1 MTQPSATPHP
11 GAPPAPAPPRLE
23 ELAPGVH
30 AYIQPDGGWC
40 LNNAGVLIGDDAV
53 AVVDTAATERR
64 ARALRAAIAART
76 PLDVRTIVTTH
87 HHGDHHFGNSV
98 VAPYATVVSHE
109 VTRAEMA
116 RRGLAM
122 REVWPGTEWG
132 DISLALPTLTFRE
145 RATLH
150 VGGLTAEL
158 MHVGPAHT
166 TSDIVVWLPEQRVL
180 FAGDVLLP
188 GCTPFVL
195 MGSLSGTLEAI
206 TRLRALD
213 PAVVVGGHGPVAGP
227 EVLDATRDYLLWV
240 RDTARAGLAAGLSP
254 LQTARES
261 DLGPYAGLRDPE
273 RLVANLHRAYVEESA
288 LPRDTEIRSAPVFG
302 EMAQFNGGRPVAC
315 HA

>member
-1 MTQPSATPHP
+1 MTQPTAGPRPSTPLP
-11 GAPPAPAPPRLE
+11 PAPPRLE

-40 LNNAGVLIGDDAV
+40 LNNAGVLIGEDAV
-53 AVVDTAATERR
+53 ALVDTAATERR
-64 ARALRAAIAART
+64 ARALRAAVASLT
-76 PLDVRTIVTTH
+76 PLEVGTVVTTH
-87 HHGDHHFGNSV
+87 HHGDHHFGNA
-98 VAPYATVVSHE
+98 VAAPHATVVSHE

-122 REVWPGTEWG
+122 REVWPATDWG
-132 DISLALPTLTFRE
+132 DVRLSLPTLTFRD

-150 VGGLTAEL
+150 VGSLTAEL
-158 MHVGPAHT
+158 IHVGPAHT
-166 TSDIVVWLPEQRVL
+166 TGDIVVWLPEQRVL

-206 TRLRALD
+206 ARLRALD

-240 RDTARAGLAAGLSP
+240 RDTAREGLAAGLSP
-254 LQTARES
+254 LRTALRT
-261 DLGPYAGLRDPE
+261 DLGAYARLRDPE
-273 RLVANLHRAYVEESA
+273 RLVANLHRAYAEESR
-288 LPRDTEIRSAPVFG
+288 LPRDTEIRSAPVFA
-302 EMAQFNGGRPVAC
+302 EMARFNGGRPVAC

>member
-1 MTQPSATPHP
+1 MTQPSATSHP
-11 GAPPAPAPPRLE
+11 GTPPAPASPRLE

-64 ARALRAAIAART
+64 ARALRAAIASRT
-76 PLDVRTIVTTH
+76 PLEVRTVVTTH

-98 VAPYATVVSHE
+98 VAPQATVVSHE
-109 VTRAEMA
+109 ATRTEMA

-122 REVWPGTEWG
+122 CEVWPATKWG
-132 DISLALPTLTFRE
+132 DISLALPTLTFLE

-158 MHVGPAHT
+158 LHVGPAHT

-206 TRLRALD
+206 TRLHALD

-240 RDTARAGLAAGLSP
+240 RETARAGQAAGLTP
-254 LQTARES
+254 LQTARET

-273 RLVANLHRAYVEESA
+273 RLVANLHRAYAEESS
-288 LPRDTEIRSAPVFG
+288 LPQDTEIRSAPVFR
-302 EMAQFNGGRPVAC
+302 EMAQLNGGRPVAC

>member
-1 MTQPSATPHP
+1 MTQPSATPRP
-11 GAPPAPAPPRLE
+11 AAPPASAAPRLE
-23 ELAPGVH
+23 DLAPGVH

-40 LNNAGVLIGDDAV
+40 LNNAGVLVSDGAV

-64 ARALRAAIAART
+64 ARALRAAIASRT
-76 PLDVRTIVTTH
+76 PLEVGTVITTH

-98 VAPYATVVSHE
+98 VAPHATVVSHE
-109 VTRAEMA
+109 VTRNEMA

-122 REVWPGTEWG
+122 RDVWPATQWG
-132 DISLALPTLTFRE
+132 DIRLALPTLTFRD

-158 MHVGPAHT
+158 IHVGPAHT

-240 RDTARAGLAAGLSP
+240 RDIARAGLAAGVSP
-254 LQTARES
+254 LRAALDT
-261 DLGPYAGLRDPE
+261 DLGPYAGWRDPE
-273 RLVANLHRAYVEESA
+273 RLVANLHRAYAEESS
-288 LPRDTEIRSAPVFG
+288 LPRDTEIRSAPVFA

>member
-1 MTQPSATPHP
+1 MTQPSATPRP
-11 GAPPAPAPPRLE
+11 DTPPAPAPARLE
-23 ELAPGVH
+23 DLAPGVH

-40 LNNAGVLIGDDAV
+40 LNNAGVLISDGAV

-64 ARALRAAIAART
+64 ARALRAAIASRT
-76 PLDVRTIVTTH
+76 PLEVGTVVTTH

-98 VAPYATVVSHE
+98 VAPHATVVSHE

-122 REVWPGTEWG
+122 REVWPDTEWG
-132 DISLALPTLTFRE
+132 DIRLALPAVTFRD

-158 MHVGPAHT
+158 IHVGPAHT

-195 MGSLSGTLEAI
+195 MGSLSGTLEAV
-206 TRLRALD
+206 TRLRSLD
-213 PAVVVGGHGPVAGP
+213 PAIVVGGHGPVAGP
-227 EVLDATRDYLLWV
+227 EVLDATQDYLLWV
-240 RDTARAGLAAGLSP
+240 RGIARAGLAAGVSP
-254 LQTARES
+254 LRAARDT

-273 RLVANLHRAYVEESA
+273 RLVANLHRAYAEEASPPGNA
-288 LPRDTEIRSAPVFG
+288 EIRSAPVFA
-302 EMAQFNGGRPVAC
+302 EMARFNGGRPVAC

>member
-1 MTQPSATPHP
+1 MTQPSAAPHP
-11 GAPPAPAPPRLE
+11 GAPPVPAAPRLE

-64 ARALRAAIAART
+64 ARALRAAIASRT
-76 PLDVRTIVTTH
+76 PLEVRTIVTTH

-98 VAPYATVVSHE
+98 VAPHATVVSHE
-109 VTRAEMA
+109 VTRTEMA

-158 MHVGPAHT
+158 IHVGPAHT
-166 TSDIVVWLPEQRVL
+166 TSDIVAWLPEQRVL

-195 MGSLSGTLEAI
+195 MGSLSGTLQAI

-213 PAVVVGGHGPVAGP
+213 PAVIVGGHGPVAGP

-254 LQTARES
+254 LETARET

-273 RLVANLHRAYVEESA
+273 RLVANLHRAYVEESS

-302 EMAQFNGGRPVAC
+302 EMAQYNGGRPVAC

>member
-1 MTQPSATPHP
+1 MTQPSATPRP
-11 GAPPAPAPPRLE
+11 AAPPPSATPRLE
-23 ELAPGVH
+23 DLAPGVH

-40 LNNAGVLIGDDAV
+40 LNNAGVLISDGAV

-64 ARALRAAIAART
+64 ARALRAAIASRT
-76 PLDVRTIVTTH
+76 PLEVGTVITTH

-98 VAPYATVVSHE
+98 VAPHATVVSHE
-109 VTRAEMA
+109 VTRNEMA

-122 REVWPGTEWG
+122 REVWPATQWG
-132 DISLALPTLTFRE
+132 DIRLALPTLTFRD

-150 VGGLTAEL
+150 VGDLTAEL
-158 MHVGPAHT
+158 IHVGPAHT

-240 RDTARAGLAAGLSP
+240 RDIARAGLAAGVSP
-254 LQTARES
+254 LRAALDT
-261 DLGPYAGLRDPE
+261 DLGPYSALRDPE
-273 RLVANLHRAYVEESA
+273 RLVANLHRAYAEESS
-288 LPRDTEIRSAPVFG
+288 LPRDTEIRSAPVFA

>member
-1 MTQPSATPHP
+1 MTQPSATPRP
-11 GAPPAPAPPRLE
+11 GAPPAPAPPRLQ

-76 PLDVRTIVTTH
+76 PLEVRTIVTTH

-98 VAPYATVVSHE
+98 LAPHATVVSHE
-109 VTRAEMA
+109 VTRTEMA

-122 REVWPGTEWG
+122 REVWPATQWG
-132 DISLALPTLTFRE
+132 DIRLALPTLTFRE
-145 RATLH
+145 HATLH
-150 VGGLTAEL
+150 VGDLIAEL

-166 TSDIVVWLPEQRVL
+166 TGDIVVWLPQQRIL

-213 PAVVVGGHGPVAGP
+213 PALVVGGHGPIAGP

-240 RDTARAGLAAGLSP
+240 RDRARAGLAAGLSP
-254 LQTARES
+254 LQTAREA

-273 RLVANLHRAYVEESA
+273 RLVANLHRAYAEESSPA
-288 LPRDTEIRSAPVFG
+288 RDTEIRSAPVFG
-302 EMAQFNGGRPVAC
+302 EMAQYNGGRPVAC

>member
-1 MTQPSATPHP
+1 MTQPPATSR
-11 GAPPAPAPPRLE
+11 APSTPAPPRME

-64 ARALRAAIAART
+64 ARALRAAIASRT
-76 PLDVRTIVTTH
+76 PLEVRTIVTTH
-87 HHGDHHFGNSV
+87 HHGDHHFGNAV
-98 VAPYATVVSHE
+98 VAPHATVVSHE
-109 VTRAEMA
+109 VTRTEMA

-122 REVWPGTEWG
+122 REVWPATQWG
-132 DISLALPTLTFRE
+132 DVRLALPTLTFRE

-166 TSDIVVWLPEQRVL
+166 TSDIVVWLPGQRVL

-206 TRLRALD
+206 TRLRSLD

-227 EVLDATRDYLLWV
+227 EVLDATQEYLEWV

-254 LQTARES
+254 LQAARDT
-261 DLGPYAGLRDPE
+261 DLGPYAALRDPE
-273 RLVANLHRAYVEESA
+273 RLVANLHRAYAEESE
-288 LPRDTEIRSAPVFG
+288 LPPDTEIRSAPVFA

>member
-1 MTQPSATPHP
+1 MTHPSAAPHP
-11 GAPPAPAPPRLE
+11 GAPPAPAAPRLE

-64 ARALRAAIAART
+64 ARALRAAIASRT
-76 PLDVRTIVTTH
+76 PLEVRTIVTTH

-109 VTRAEMA
+109 VTRSEMA

-145 RATLH
+145 RTTLH

-158 MHVGPAHT
+158 IHVGPAHT
-166 TSDIVVWLPEQRVL
+166 TSDIVAWLPEQRVL

-254 LQTARES
+254 LETARET

-273 RLVANLHRAYVEESA
+273 RLVANLHRAYVEESS

-302 EMAQFNGGRPVAC
+302 EMAQYNGGRPVAC

>member
-1 MTQPSATPHP
+1 MTQPPAPPHP
-11 GAPPAPAPPRLE
+11 GAPPAPAPPRLQ

-64 ARALRAAIAART
+64 ARALRAAIAVRT
-76 PLDVRTIVTTH
+76 PLEVRTVVTTH

-98 VAPYATVVSHE
+98 VAPHATVVSHE
-109 VTRAEMA
+109 VTRTEMA

-122 REVWPGTEWG
+122 REVWPGTQWG
-132 DISLALPTLTFRE
+132 DIRLALPTLTFRE

-150 VGGLTAEL
+150 VGALTAEL
-158 MHVGPAHT
+158 IHVGPAHT
-166 TSDIVVWLPEQRVL
+166 TSDIVVWLPQQRVL

-240 RDTARAGLAAGLSP
+240 RETARAGLAAGLSP
-254 LQTARES
+254 LQTARAA

-273 RLVANLHRAYVEESA
+273 RLVANLHRAYAEESSPA
-288 LPRDTEIRSAPVFG
+288 RDTEIRSAPVFG
-302 EMAQFNGGRPVAC
+302 EMAQYNGGRPVAC

>member
-1 MTQPSATPHP
+1 MTQPSATPRT
-11 GAPPAPAPPRLE
+11 GTPPAQDPPRLE

-30 AYIQPDGGWC
+30 AYVQPDGGWC
-40 LNNAGVLIGDDAV
+40 LNNAGVLIGDGAV

-64 ARALRAAIAART
+64 ALALRAAVASRT
-76 PLDVRTIVTTH
+76 PLEVGTVVTTH

-98 VAPYATVVSHE
+98 VAPRATVVSHE
-109 VTRAEMA
+109 VTRNEMA

-122 REVWPGTEWG
+122 REVWPDTDWG
-132 DISLALPTLTFRE
+132 DIRLALPTLTFRD

-158 MHVGPAHT
+158 IHVGPAHT

-227 EVLDATRDYLLWV
+227 EVLDDTRDYLLWV
-240 RDTARAGLAAGLSP
+240 RDTARAGLAAGASP
-254 LQTARES
+254 LQAAR
-261 DLGPYAGLRDPE
+261 DAGLGPYAGLRDSE
-273 RLVANLHRAYVEESA
+273 RLVANLHRAYVEESSQ
-288 LPRDTEIRSAPVFG
+288 PRDTEIRSAPVFA
-302 EMAQFNGGRPVAC
+302 EMTEFNGGRPVAC